1 VRLFPLLILL
11 LVLAAPGHAED
22 RLWSAVVI
30 ASNKPH
36 PVAPPDELKPFAPRL
51 KRLFGYNQFE
61 IIGTDVKPIEENA
74 ELTLFPTQTFW
85 FNLKARYSNV
95 KEVRGGCL
103 LNLELHHDKRTLVD
117 SVAMIAPDS
126 PLVFRGPLHAR
137 GQILI
142 LLQVLP

>member
-11 LVLAAPGHAED
+11 LAFALPVHGDE
-22 RLWSAVVI
+22 RLWSAVVL
-30 ASNKPH
+30 ASNKARPA
-36 PVAPPDELKPFAPRL
+36 APPDELKPIAARL

-61 IIGTDVKPIEENA
+61 IIGSDVKPIEENV
-74 ELTLFPTQTFW
+74 ELTLTPTRTFW
-85 FNLKARYSNV
+85 FNLKARHSNV

-103 LNLELHHDKRTLVD
+103 LNLELYQDKRTLVD